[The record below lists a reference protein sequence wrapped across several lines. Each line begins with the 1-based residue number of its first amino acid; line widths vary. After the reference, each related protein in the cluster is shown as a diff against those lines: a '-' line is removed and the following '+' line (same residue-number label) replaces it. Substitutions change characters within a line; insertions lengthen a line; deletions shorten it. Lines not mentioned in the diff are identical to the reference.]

1 MSRLSDLRAALD
13 ELDRAKAEREQPLPV
28 DEVTFMRSQARM
40 ISASKRV
47 WDSVDIDTIRALLD
61 VAEAAERR
69 RIEEEREYSMTEP
82 LPSPEWEAAEAALEA
97 ALDALVKEAD
107 DE

>member
-1 MSRLSDLRAALD
+1 MSRLSDLRAVVDGNDRCLAMKCRDCAED
-13 ELDRAKAEREQPLPV
+13 ECPCDVLRDMLFPP
-28 DEVTFMRSQARM
+28 DGTTP
-40 ISASKRV
+40 
-47 WDSVDIDTIRALLD
+47 TIRVLLD
-61 VAEAAERR
+61 VAEAAEQR

>member
-1 MSRLSDLRAALD
+1 MSRLSDLRAVVDGNDRCLTVECRECD
-13 ELDRAKAEREQPLPV
+13 EAECPCDVLHDMLFPA
-28 DEVTFMRSQARM
+28 DGTTP
-40 ISASKRV
+40 
-47 WDSVDIDTIRALLD
+47 TIRALLD
-61 VAEAAERR
+61 VAEAAEQR